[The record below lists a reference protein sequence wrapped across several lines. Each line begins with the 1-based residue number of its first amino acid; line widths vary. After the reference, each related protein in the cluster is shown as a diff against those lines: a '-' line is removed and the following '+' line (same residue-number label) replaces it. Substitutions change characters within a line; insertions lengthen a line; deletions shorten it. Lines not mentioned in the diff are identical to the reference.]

1 MFACKHLGS
10 GERVICPTSDGAA
23 KDLVI
28 DGGFQECRG
37 ANIGS
42 NKFYV
47 ENIAEELDDAR
58 EWFASGR
65 TLRYIPNGTEVDLN
79 DPKTSVVGAVL
90 KNVVEVSGARGLTL
104 RGLTVTHTAPTF
116 MESYECPSGGDWS
129 IHRGA
134 AVFVEAAQNV
144 TLEALDF
151 DQVSG
156 NAVMLSNEVV
166 HSAVRKCSFKDVG
179 DSAIALLGSTQ
190 QMVRAVLVGRGLPLF
205 CCHASSAL
213 DSEPP
218 QQDNSRLPG

>member
-1 MFACKHLGS
+1 MLDIARTGK
-10 GERVICPTSDGAA
+10 AA
-23 KDLVI
+23 FDSSEV
-28 DGGFQECRG
+28 
-37 ANIGS
+37 
-42 NKFYV
+42 V

-65 TLRYIPNGTEVDLN
+65 TLSYIPNGTEVDLN

-144 TLEALDF
+144 TLEGLEF

-190 QMVRAVLVGRGLPLF
+190 QMVRAVLAGLSLF

-213 DSEPP
+213 DSPGAATTGP
-218 QQDNSRLPG
+218 LTPARLTSV